1 MGQVNWLLVG
11 GLAAAFVV
19 VFALNKA
26 QKKGK

>member
-11 GLAAAFVV
+11 GLAAALVVIFV
-19 VFALNKA
+19 LSQA